1 MIMDEPSAALT
12 NSELEYLFE
21 IVKTLKQ
28 EGMAILYI
36 SHRME
41 EIFQLCDKVS
51 VFRDGHYIKNN
62 GCKGHHTGRT
72 DPADGKPGIK

>member
-12 NSELEYLFE
+12 NSELQYLFE

-51 VFRDGHYIKNN
+51 VFRDGHYIK
-62 GCKGHHTGRT
+62 TME
-72 DPADGKPGIK
+72 